1 MQPYINPNYYAMNPY
16 LSQNFMQMNQNVSQN
31 PQPAMASSAIVG
43 RNVADF
49 SEINANDVPMDGRMA
64 VFLKNDRSEIQI
76 REWSPNG
83 QIVSTSYLPQI
94 DEKDTKTSISPQDS
108 QKSKFDAKTEV
119 LEPLFERLSRL
130 EEKLDKMS
138 KNSRTTKKDGEQE

>member
-16 LSQNFMQMNQNVSQN
+16 LSQNYMQNMQNMQMNQTQN
-31 PQPAMASSAIVG
+31 PNQSTIVG
-43 RNVADF
+43 RSVGDF
-49 SEINANDVPMDGRMA
+49 GEINANDVPMDGRMA

-76 REWSPNG
+76 REWNPNG

-94 DEKDTKTSISPQDS
+94 EEKDTKTSISPQDS